1 MSQIFDSLRRGRE
14 PSPRQPSRRTAQAD
28 AVLATLGY
36 TPPRYSRTYRFAVAI
51 SVVAAFAVV
60 GWLAWRTYVVD
71 ADRTAPPRPMSP
83 LSAVNRAPVPTPSPA
98 PSNTGPVDG
107 SKPEADANRLTTTTP
122 IVGQPPSLLH
132 SQPASPRSIPDSAP
146 AKGIPSVAVP
156 SAAAGSSNA
165 DSGSA
170 IRDPGSRPTDSGTR
184 VPDSG
189 SRITQPGAIV
199 PPSDLSIA
207 LYFHR
212 AGEFDNALRYYRLVL
227 ERDELNAQA
236 HNNLGLL
243 YQERRLL
250 QDSARELKRAL
261 AIEPRNA
268 DTHNNYGVTLLLLGR
283 IDEAVAQFQTALSL
297 EPGSLDALVNLGLA
311 QRDLGQLD
319 TAKETLLRALN
330 LAPEN
335 AAAHYNLAQLYDQT
349 NEPARAVEHYRRFL
363 EHAGAEHADRRA
375 AVRARITALSRFR
388 E

>member
-14 PSPRQPSRRTAQAD
+14 TPPRPPSPQTAQGD

-36 TPPRYSRTYRFAVAI
+36 TPPRPSRRYGTAAAIAAIAVAI
-51 SVVAAFAVV
+51 GVL
-60 GWLAWRTYVVD
+60 GWLAWRAYFD
-71 ADRTAPPRPMSP
+71 DRIGSAPPRPVSP
-83 LSAVNRAPVPTPSPA
+83 LTTAHRVLVPTPNARGDQARESKGEVDRGPSTTSPIA
-98 PSNTGPVDG
+98 QQSRGASAFESSSSRSG
-107 SKPEADANRLTTTTP
+107 SR
-122 IVGQPPSLLH
+122 
-132 SQPASPRSIPDSAP
+132 PAAIEPDS
-146 AKGIPSVAVP
+146 K
-156 SAAAGSSNA
+156 
-165 DSGSA
+165 A
-170 IRDPGSRPTDSGTR
+170 IKRASDRGLPTPDPGSRTPDPGSPT
-184 VPDSG
+184 PDPG
-189 SRITQPGAIV
+189 SIA

-212 AGEFDNALRYYRLVL
+212 AGEFENALRYYRIVL

-261 AIEPRNA
+261 AIEPRNSG
-268 DTHNNYGVTLLLLGR
+268 THNNYGVTLLLLGR
-283 IDEAVAQFQTALSL
+283 IDEAGAEFQTALSL
-297 EPGSLDALVNLGLA
+297 EPGNLDALVNLGLA
-311 QRDLGQLD
+311 QRDAGQLD

-330 LAPEN
+330 LTPDS

-363 EHAGAEHADRRA
+363 EHAGVEHADRNA
-375 AVRARITALSRFR
+375 AVRARITALSRIP